1 MSDTVAPLPGMVVT
15 RPAQKSFDSTKRI
28 SKAVVTMKSFT
39 QSSDHMKVKFD
50 KMAKTAD
57 YKRNQA
63 DMVAKYD
70 TNGDGHFDRNEVL
83 AICRDVAFKSFVEK
97 ENVAGAQRM
106 AEALNTTKAKSKMF
120 RNGMIAFM
128 AVSIALIAVIGGMMY
143 GVVEATK
150 EMKVSASGAAT
161 TVDGRTLTM
170 KAAPQGTST
179 SMIRPSKSADGGS
192 RLLSTR
198 TIDPEHAKLTPQ
210 EFHARG
216 LHLKHARKLNE
227 DDPAA
232 ALMNGNGEDSMFLST
247 QELQLLEGTADK
259 VADGSA
265 TLEMK
270 KAYYELALRHAVD
283 CPAVFD
289 WIHDKG
295 KSTHEIDLFTPGF
308 LPQADGSAPK
318 ALRTKP
324 FITSKTVSTQN
335 EGATNT
341 VSITATP
348 GERKDIA
355 QFETTC
361 FNFYAFNETAKK
373 KIRESEKYDKD
384 STCFSLEDRQNYNSV
399 PTGYKVIRQAMC
411 ANLWYLEAFMPAPE
425 RSELIVQ
432 RGIYGQNA
440 QDCAAACDERNE
452 MAGYKEC
459 HGFEFNN
466 VDGAEECIL
475 VNDGCKKPKNWVNKN
490 RAVTL
495 QMDSPYCM
503 DDGTCDNKWK
513 FGPYDVNGGFP
524 EIANKRIYILKPD
537 EEEQAPTLSDF
548 EKREARWNSFK
559 KAFTKMYGNQAYDP
573 STTAALLEAL
583 ETGDRAMD
591 VADAE
596 EDAAFS
602 KSKGGGRRR
611 ADESMDAMGGDKDM
625 GGDEDGSMD
634 SYDCGCPDGS
644 FACACNGGGG
654 DGNNQVQTKSTTLS
668 SHQKLLIEQELVI
681 DKSNYMQA
689 IKDGQMVCITKLSWS
704 NEIMSQGSR
713 RRRLAELGSENH
725 HGPLKRRLA
734 GGADNC

>member
-1 MSDTVAPLPGMVVT
+1 M
-15 RPAQKSFDSTKRI
+15 
-28 SKAVVTMKSFT
+28 
-39 QSSDHMKVKFD
+39 
-50 KMAKTAD
+50 
-57 YKRNQA
+57 
-63 DMVAKYD
+63 
-70 TNGDGHFDRNEVL
+70 
-83 AICRDVAFKSFVEK
+83 
-97 ENVAGAQRM
+97 
-106 AEALNTTKAKSKMF
+106 
-120 RNGMIAFM
+120 
-128 AVSIALIAVIGGMMY
+128 
-143 GVVEATK
+143 
-150 EMKVSASGAAT
+150 
-161 TVDGRTLTM
+161 
-170 KAAPQGTST
+170 
-179 SMIRPSKSADGGS
+179 
-192 RLLSTR
+192 
-198 TIDPEHAKLTPQ
+198 
-210 EFHARG
+210 
-216 LHLKHARKLNE
+216 
-227 DDPAA
+227 
-232 ALMNGNGEDSMFLST
+232 
-247 QELQLLEGTADK
+247 LQLLRIQRKIWRQPRFPRRG
-259 VADGSA
+259 
-265 TLEMK
+265 
-270 KAYYELALRHAVD
+270 RR
-283 CPAVFD
+283 
-289 WIHDKG
+289 
-295 KSTHEIDLFTPGF
+295 THESPF
-308 LPQADGSAPK
+308 SAPSSNPRIC
-318 ALRTKP
+318 ASPSRLP
-324 FITSKTVSTQN
+324 DPASN
-335 EGATNT
+335 
-341 VSITATP
+341 
-348 GERKDIA
+348 
-355 QFETTC
+355 
-361 FNFYAFNETAKK
+361 AFAHSSHSPPSRAVARRHLQETAKK

-466 VDGAEECIL
+466 VDGEEECIL
-475 VNDGCKKPKNWVNKN
+475 VNDGCKKPVNWVNKN

-513 FGPYDVNGGFP
+513 FGPYDSKGGFP
-524 EIANKRIYILKPD
+524 EMSNKRICKKQSLNHPHPQERQTSPPRNTCPRCPRTLHTPFPIIDALSDMCRDERAQFVPQHVHSQTLCPPTHPDHNPPLDILKPD
-537 EEEQAPTLSDF
+537 EEEQAPTLSDW
-548 EKREARWNSFK
+548 EKREARWKSFK

-591 VADAE
+591 IADAE

-654 DGNNQVQTKSTTLS
+654 DGNNQVKTKSTTLS